1 MRCAPCASG
10 PAEPPCP
17 RPPPPPPPGRPRV
30 SSCHS
35 GFGGC
40 RSHSRTTDGCA
51 QARRTQQPYVS
62 ITAAKAAQLGWLAG
76 RACLGTAPRSAHFSP
91 VLLPSMQSI
100 HTLTTL
106 VTRLTAG
113 PPWSRAHPCR
123 HTLPPCSVPA
133 PKPCPRALGGRHASG
148 TWPSSSRGTWR
159 WCGGLRKH
167 AQQTELA
174 MMSSPSAKGAGTT
187 AGQGSPA
194 AGSRLPFMPPAG
206 AAGALRQKPGA
217 RAGYPAVLGCRASFG
232 RVDIQVE

>member
-10 PAEPPCP
+10 PAGPPCP

-62 ITAAKAAQLGWLAG
+62 ITAAKAAQLGWLAD
-76 RACLGTAPRSAHFSP
+76 RACSGTAPRSAHFSP
-91 VLLPSMQSI
+91 VLTQHAKHS
-100 HTLTTL
+100 HTHYSGHEAHCRAAV
-106 VTRLTAG
+106 VTRAPTQ
-113 PPWSRAHPCR
+113 AHA
-123 HTLPPCSVPA
+123 PA
-133 PKPCPRALGGRHASG
+133 MRRPGTKPRPRASGGRRASG

-206 AAGALRQKPGA
+206 AAGALR
-217 RAGYPAVLGCRASFG
+217 
-232 RVDIQVE
+232 